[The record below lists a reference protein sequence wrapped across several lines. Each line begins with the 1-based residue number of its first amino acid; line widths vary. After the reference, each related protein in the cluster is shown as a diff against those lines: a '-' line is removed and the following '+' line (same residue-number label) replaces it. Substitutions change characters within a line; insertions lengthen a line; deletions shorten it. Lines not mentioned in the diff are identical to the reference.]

1 MKKSK
6 HFYFKH
12 FDEWREVGIP
22 VKTKHESNGDNKIF
36 ICRPERYVNVL
47 CMLNFIFTEKT
58 RLNCSFYKNW
68 FFSTETSHQS

>member
-58 RLNCSFYKNW
+58 RLN
-68 FFSTETSHQS
+68 